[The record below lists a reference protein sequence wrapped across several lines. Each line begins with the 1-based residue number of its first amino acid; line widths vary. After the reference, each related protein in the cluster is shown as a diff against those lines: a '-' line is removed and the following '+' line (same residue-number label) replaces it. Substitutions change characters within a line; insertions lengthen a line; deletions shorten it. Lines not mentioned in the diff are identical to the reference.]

1 MRGSALLVTDDNNP
15 RRGRCVAKLIQ
26 FFGIPSHNLA
36 AAEFVFA
43 NAAGSST
50 SEKPRVL
57 CSAEAF
63 LRIIEAWEQKPD
75 YKGWWTKYVHSAF
88 IYSGNDQDSLQRLAR
103 ILTRDDQAVLH
114 EIDTD
119 AGDFA
124 VSDELSE
131 FCGVMAG
138 VRVAASKANSNGN
151 LVLSTT
157 KGDAI
162 NIISLG
168 HGATFLK
175 VEYKGVALFLS
186 TSKDIID
193 IDAELASRNFDVR
206 NHFLSAVPIVLYI
219 KWAFAE
225 TCWKAPEANAC
236 LVIDDPLLKPSYG
249 CVNFDE
255 LLALM
260 EHHDFSTNIAFIPWN
275 WRRSNSKVARL
286 FKQKPERYSLSIHGS
301 DHVAAEFGS
310 SDRQRVRSKARQA
323 VDRMS
328 GHETRTGI
336 HYDRIMVF
344 PQGVFSQVAM
354 DVLKRS
360 NFTAAVNTEVMSV
373 DLHPQAIRISDVWDV
388 AVMRYS
394 DFPIFTRRYPSQ
406 GIENFAFDILLGKP
420 CIVVIHHDFCRDRYK
435 HLLDFVNRL
444 NSLRCP
450 LSWCSLGEVVRRSC
464 RQRELSSGLVEVEMY
479 GAELRVENRSTQSK
493 RFLIRRCECEPSAI
507 REIRSGSGPIAWNS
521 VNGQVNFEI
530 ELNPGEH
537 RMIGIRFHS
546 LDGNGRSEETLSYRT
561 KTMLRRYLCE
571 VRDNYIT
578 PTRSRL
584 AGSLGHVKPLKR

>member
-1 MRGSALLVTDDNNP
+1 
-15 RRGRCVAKLIQ
+15 
-26 FFGIPSHNLA
+26 
-36 AAEFVFA
+36 
-43 NAAGSST
+43 
-50 SEKPRVL
+50 
-57 CSAEAF
+57 
-63 LRIIEAWEQKPD
+63 
-75 YKGWWTKYVHSAF
+75 
-88 IYSGNDQDSLQRLAR
+88 
-103 ILTRDDQAVLH
+103 
-114 EIDTD
+114 
-119 AGDFA
+119 
-124 VSDELSE
+124 
-131 FCGVMAG
+131 
-138 VRVAASKANSNGN
+138 
-151 LVLSTT
+151 
-157 KGDAI
+157 
-162 NIISLG
+162 
-168 HGATFLK
+168 
-175 VEYKGVALFLS
+175 
-186 TSKDIID
+186 
-193 IDAELASRNFDVR
+193 
-206 NHFLSAVPIVLYI
+206 
-219 KWAFAE
+219 
-225 TCWKAPEANAC
+225 
-236 LVIDDPLLKPSYG
+236 
-249 CVNFDE
+249 
-255 LLALM
+255 
-260 EHHDFSTNIAFIPWN
+260 
-275 WRRSNSKVARL
+275 L

-301 DHVAAEFGS
+301 DHIAAEFGS

-360 NFTAAVNTEVMSV
+360 NFTAAVNTEVMSA
-373 DLHPQAIRISDVWDV
+373 DLHPQAITISDVWDV

-450 LSWCSLGEVVRRSC
+450 PSWRSLGEVVRRSC

-493 RFLIRRCECEPSAI
+493 RFLIRRRECEPSAI
-507 REIRSGSGPIAWNS
+507 QEIRCGSGSITWNS

-578 PTRSRL
+578 PTRSRF
-584 AGSLGHVKPLKR
+584 AGSLGHVKPLKRQSVEPVKS